1 MNLIKRAIVSVS
13 STALTDEEKYLL
25 NKHNPLGVT
34 LFLRNI
40 ETPHQLQSLVK
51 EIKETIG
58 RGDVLICIDQE
69 GGRVARLREPFF
81 RSYLSQRA
89 IGLFEE
95 DVAKRVAFLQ
105 ALLISDDVYTFYI

>member
-51 EIKETIG
+51 ELRFCELQGMAGEKTSKKISFFKCPVFNFWKIKT
-58 RGDVLICIDQE
+58 
-69 GGRVARLREPFF
+69 
-81 RSYLSQRA
+81 QR
-89 IGLFEE
+89 
-95 DVAKRVAFLQ
+95 
-105 ALLISDDVYTFYI
+105 